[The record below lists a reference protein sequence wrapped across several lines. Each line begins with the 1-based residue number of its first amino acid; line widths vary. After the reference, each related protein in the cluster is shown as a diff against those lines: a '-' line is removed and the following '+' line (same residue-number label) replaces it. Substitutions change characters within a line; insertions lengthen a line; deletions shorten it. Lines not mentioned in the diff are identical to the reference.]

1 MVLKKSGDVNNNL
14 CCWCCE
20 DGLPMQALF
29 AVAEVFSI
37 KVSMGSINTRFYLN
51 QETVDFTKKSPRAFE
66 FMMKSTET
74 KKVSYMCSKPEC
86 FRYVLINGRAVV
98 ERGFKEALMRNGIVA
113 EGYEASGEIIVLPQ
127 CEQPPEQGL
136 SSSTPTIEE

>member
-1 MVLKKSGDVNNNL
+1 
-14 CCWCCE
+14 
-20 DGLPMQALF
+20 
-29 AVAEVFSI
+29 
-37 KVSMGSINTRFYLN
+37 MGSINTRFYLN

-86 FRYVLINGRAVV
+86 FRYVSINGRAVV